1 MLATDSDSE
10 LFLILYMNIV
20 IINILLIFIIII
32 INCNI
37 IIIIIINCKLL
48 IINDSPFKDSLHTG
62 VRERR
67 RPAGYARLFKATTCV
82 CSAHGKENVYIII
95 IYIFNHLMS

>member
-1 MLATDSDSE
+1 MSALLFSVFNWTWTWENQNNWLHKDSSIVFLLVWNMLATDSDSE

-48 IINDSPFKDSLHTG
+48 IIKLLIINDSP
-62 VRERR
+62 
-67 RPAGYARLFKATTCV
+67 Y
-82 CSAHGKENVYIII
+82 
-95 IYIFNHLMS
+95 